1 MPSLQQATPQVKKN
15 ILLIRTLLGLSLYSF
30 AFFFLQSHPEQK
42 IVVGGYA
49 AALAASFLLLAFM
62 GEETFEKVHF
72 QYIIFAL
79 DLLFLLGGLY
89 LFNYLETNLLIM
101 IFLTFFIS
109 AVSQSV
115 GRSIFVAMAVMGI
128 YLYLIYYKSDV
139 FNYMDPFLLIS
150 CALLLVVAVHS
161 GYMAYRTVQ
170 GEREVVELARKAAL
184 LSEKVREG
192 DEAALSYAATL
203 KNVLDSLP
211 IGAIAVSV
219 EGNVVFA
226 NARAGKLLDLN
237 PKNLAGLYLFM
248 KDSPLGDLG
257 DLMCNS
263 LKNRQ
268 ELKKEYL
275 DTNWK
280 GKPRRFR
287 LDSAPG
293 MSLSGKMWGTLF
305 LLQEA
310 SQPAAEA
317 PQTPEPPN
325 LPPSRTLPGSPRV

>member
-1 MPSLQQATPQVKKN
+1 MTVLQQATPRAKKN
-15 ILLIRTLLGLSLYSF
+15 IFLIRSLLALALYAF
-30 AFFFLQSHPEQK
+30 AFFYLQAHPEQK
-42 IVVGGYA
+42 GVVVAYA
-49 AALAASFLLLAFM
+49 AALAATFVLFAFIKD
-62 GEETFEKVHF
+62 ETFEKVHF
-72 QYIIFAL
+72 QYIVFAM
-79 DLLFLLGGLY
+79 DFLFLLGGLY

-115 GRSIFVAMAVMGI
+115 GRSIFVALLVIGI

-150 CALLLVVAVHS
+150 CSLLLVVAVHS

-170 GEREVVELARKAAL
+170 EEKEVVELAKKAAL

-192 DEAALSYAATL
+192 DEAALNYAATL

-219 EGNVVFA
+219 EGNVIFA
-226 NARAGKLLDLN
+226 NARAGKILDLN
-237 PKNLAGLYLFM
+237 PKTLSGLYLFM
-248 KDSPLGDLG
+248 KDSPLGDIG
-257 DLMCNS
+257 ELMTHS

-280 GKPRRFR
+280 NKPRRFR

-293 MSLSGKMWGTLF
+293 TSLSGKMWGTLF

-310 SQPAAEA
+310 SA
-317 PQTPEPPN
+317 PSPPTEQGKTQA
-325 LPPSRTLPGSPRV
+325 SE